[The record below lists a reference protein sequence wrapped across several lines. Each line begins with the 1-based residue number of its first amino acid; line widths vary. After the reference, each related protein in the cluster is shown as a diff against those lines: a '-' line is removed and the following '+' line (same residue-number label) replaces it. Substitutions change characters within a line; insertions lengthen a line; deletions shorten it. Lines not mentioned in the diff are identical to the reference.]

1 MRVLAVQPF
10 LGSYTISSTAG
21 GKDKAALQINQH
33 LVRRG
38 HQVYVLPWPN
48 SQRQIHGR
56 QSERYF
62 DEVRFQITDDGGSA
76 VALPTAYPAG
86 ARQMLR
92 NAAAYCWRRITRMA
106 GPSSLSQFHQDA
118 ICEKQVALRMA
129 LERAEPD
136 VVHVHQAHSDFA
148 EVYRRLGSRA
158 PLILTHHSAG
168 IGEQVDLYDRVVFVS
183 KHQRDQAC
191 RRHPGLSERSRIIY
205 YCADPEYHVA
215 AEPAATGGPM
225 YLGLLTSVRKG
236 IDILM
241 EAYAGSPEAN
251 RPPLTVVGEGPLRAQ
266 YEAMAK
272 ERGLNIRFTGRLSAT
287 GNARV
292 MSESR
297 LFVMPSRAEGLAIA
311 YLEALCMGLPIIGF
325 PPNVAELGEL
335 LGLNVGLAFDTAK
348 QGPQDLAAMIR
359 EIISPGTG
367 FDVAHRKE
375 LMRRARERFARER
388 FDAEYMRLYEE
399 TLASD

>member
-1 MRVLAVQPF
+1 
-10 LGSYTISSTAG
+10 
-21 GKDKAALQINQH
+21 
-33 LVRRG
+33 
-38 HQVYVLPWPN
+38 
-48 SQRQIHGR
+48 
-56 QSERYF
+56 
-62 DEVRFQITDDGGSA
+62 
-76 VALPTAYPAG
+76 
-86 ARQMLR
+86 
-92 NAAAYCWRRITRMA
+92 
-106 GPSSLSQFHQDA
+106 
-118 ICEKQVALRMA
+118 
-129 LERAEPD
+129 
-136 VVHVHQAHSDFA
+136 
-148 EVYRRLGSRA
+148 
-158 PLILTHHSAG
+158 
-168 IGEQVDLYDRVVFVS
+168 
-183 KHQRDQAC
+183 
-191 RRHPGLSERSRIIY
+191 
-205 YCADPEYHVA
+205 
-215 AEPAATGGPM
+215 M

-266 YEAMAK
+266 YEAMAR

-335 LGLNVGLAFDTAK
+335 LEMNVGLAFDAAE

-359 EIISPGTG
+359 EMMPAGAG

-375 LMRRARERFARER
+375 LMRTAREHFARER

-399 TLASD
+399 ALASD